1 MKQFLKQHGLWVLFA
16 AAVVA
21 VALSLMSFFST
32 TSSPLVNLAGI
43 LSSPFRSAHAAVTG
57 WVQDKQNYFA
67 DNAALKTDVA
77 QQQRGAAVFVQPV
90 DTAQAVKKGLKL
102 NSRLCHSRTPPAIAT
117 C

>member
-1 MKQFLKQHGLWVLFA
+1 MRQGVGDDLHLCDNVLLAVYNDKCAPGYKIRARQTYHHLDIVPGL
-16 AAVVA
+16 
-21 VALSLMSFFST
+21 FSR
-32 TSSPLVNLAGI
+32 PMA
-43 LSSPFRSAHAAVTG
+43 FC
-57 WVQDKQNYFA
+57 A

-90 DTAQAVKKGLKL
+90 DTAQAVKKCLKL